1 MKKIIEPSMTLEGTV
16 QQNYTYLTTI
26 EEMLEE
32 LREKNE
38 FLLNSVIN
46 TVGLDDEQM
55 IDSYQKI
62 VFCNSALSKIMERV
76 KEISKTLEKE
86 RICNICDIIG

>member
-16 QQNYTYLTTI
+16 QQNYAYLTTI

-38 FLLNSVIN
+38 LLLNSVIN

>member
-16 QQNYTYLTTI
+16 QQNYAYLTTI

-38 FLLNSVIN
+38 LLLNSVIN
-46 TVGLDDEQM
+46 TVGLDDEHM

>member
-1 MKKIIEPSMTLEGTV
+1 MKKVIEPSMTLEGTV
-16 QQNYTYLTTI
+16 QQNYVYLTTI

-38 FLLNSVIN
+38 YLLNSVKN